1 MPISFVLNGQPV
13 KVDGLPPTT
22 TLLDWLRA
30 TGRAGTK
37 EGCAEGDCGACTVA
51 LLDGQSP
58 GGPTWKAV
66 CSCIVLLPQV
76 ADHEL
81 VTVEGLADGDALHPA
96 QQAMVD
102 ALGSQCGYC
111 TPGFVMALF
120 EGTYRDDLCDRAR
133 KDDQIC
139 GNLCRCTGYRPIREA
154 LDRVAGAAP
163 DDRFRARLTQ
173 PVSAPGEATL
183 EHDGE
188 TYLRPDRWESLWDA
202 LDGGA
207 RLVAGATDLGLD
219 VTQRHAR
226 FDRLVDLLAL
236 PGFRDLH
243 DEGGS
248 FTLGAGVRLS
258 DLERWSEAALPA
270 LARMLRFFGSRQ
282 IKNRGTL
289 GGNLCTAS
297 PIGDIAPVLLALDA
311 SAILRSRAGDRV
323 VPMSEFFLSYRQTAL
338 REGEVLAAVSVPKPH
353 PDARIGAYKVSKRRE
368 LDISGIS
375 AAFLVIAGAGGR
387 CHHARLAYG
396 GMAATP
402 ARALHAETALTGR
415 IWEAAAVEGACS
427 SLLRDFTPIDDHR
440 ASAWYRNTVAA
451 NLLRGFFEETR
462 EQGQLALPARPTA
475 TVLPGDVG

>member
-1 MPISFVLNGQPV
+1 MPISFILNGQPV
-13 KVDGLPPTT
+13 EVDGLPPTT

-51 LLDGQSP
+51 LLDGQAA
-58 GGPTWKAV
+58 GGPAWRSV
-66 CSCIVLLPQV
+66 CACIVLLPQV

-81 VTVEGLADGDALHPA
+81 VTVEGLADGQVLHPA
-96 QQAMVD
+96 QSAMVD

-111 TPGFVMALF
+111 TPGFVMSLF
-120 EGTYRDDLCDRAR
+120 EGTYRADLCDQAR

-154 LDRVAGAAP
+154 LDQVAGTNP
-163 DDRFRARLTQ
+163 SDRFRARLQ
-173 PVSAPGEATL
+173 RPISAPAAASL
-183 EHDGE
+183 DHDGE
-188 TYLRPDRWESLWDA
+188 AYVRPDRWEDLWDA

-207 RLVAGATDLGLD
+207 RVVAGATDLGLD

-236 PGFRDLH
+236 PGFRDIDA
-243 DEGGS
+243 DEGG
-248 FTLGAGVRLS
+248 FLLGAGARLS
-258 DLERWSEAALPA
+258 DLEAWSQGELPV

-282 IKNRGTL
+282 IKNRATL

-297 PIGDIAPVLLALDA
+297 PIGDLAPVLLALDA
-311 SAILRSRAGDRV
+311 SAILRSRSGDREV
-323 VPMSEFFLSYRQTAL
+323 SMANFFVSYRQTAQ
-338 REGEVLAAVSVPKPH
+338 RDDEVLAAVSVPRPH

-375 AAFLVIAGAGGR
+375 AAFVVLAGAGGR
-387 CHHARLAYG
+387 CHHARVAFG

-402 ARALHAETALTGR
+402 ARAVHAESVLTGR
-415 IWEAAAVEGACS
+415 MWDAAAVEGACS
-427 SLLRDFTPIDDHR
+427 NLLRDFTPIDDHR

-462 EQGQLALPARPTA
+462 EARQVALPTRPTA